1 MEKVTFAS
9 LKLKNKIETEKF
21 DFEGKTIEVLQ
32 YLPIEDKYNL
42 VNITLQESK
51 EGSIY
56 NPVKIDW
63 FFHLNL
69 VFMYSNITFTEKQR
83 EDLAK
88 LYDNLCSNG
97 LMEAIISKIPDTE
110 YQTLFGY
117 IESLIDDTLNY
128 RNSVGGVISEVVQTL
143 PERAEQ
149 MSQIVDNFDKEKF
162 QEVINFAKA
171 ANGGR
176 DIQ

>member
-1 MEKVTFAS
+1 MEKVTYAS

-21 DFEGKTIEVLQ
+21 DFEGHQIEVLQ
-32 YLPIEDKYNL
+32 YLPIEDKYSL
-42 VNITLQESK
+42 VNITLQEAR

-63 FFHLNL
+63 YFHLNL
-69 VFMYSNITFTEKQR
+69 IYMYSNITFTDKQR
-83 EDLAK
+83 EDEAK
-88 LYDNLCSNG
+88 LYDTLVSNG
-97 LMEAIISKIPDTE
+97 LMDTIISKIPDNE

-117 IESLIDDTLNY
+117 IGSLMDDTLNY
-128 RNSVGGVISEVVQTL
+128 KNSLSGTLSELVQSL

-149 MSQIVDNFDKEKF
+149 MQKIVDNFDKEKY

-176 DIQ
+176 DI

>member
-1 MEKVTFAS
+1 MEKVTYAS
-9 LKLKNKIETEKF
+9 LKLKNKAETEKF
-21 DFEGKTIEVLQ
+21 DFEGHQIEVLQ
-32 YLPIEDKYNL
+32 YLPIEDKYSL
-42 VNITLQESK
+42 VNITLQEAK

-69 VFMYSNITFTEKQR
+69 VFMYSNITFTDKQR

-88 LYDNLCSNG
+88 LYDSLVSNG
-97 LMEAIISKIPDTE
+97 LMDAIINKIPDNE

-117 IESLIDDTLNY
+117 IGSLMDDTLNY
-128 RNSVGGVISEVVQTL
+128 KNSLSGTISELVNSL
-143 PERAEQ
+143 PERAEEMQ
-149 MSQIVDNFDKEKF
+149 KIVDNFDKDKF

-176 DIQ
+176 DI

>member
-1 MEKVTFAS
+1 MANITYAS
-9 LKLKNKIETEKF
+9 LKLKNNLEKEKI
-21 DFEGKTIEVLQ
+21 DFNGHEIEILQ
-32 YLPIEDKYNL
+32 YLPIEDKYSL
-42 VNITLQESK
+42 VNITLQKAK

-69 VFMYSNITFTEKQR
+69 VYMYSNITFTDKQR
-83 EDLAK
+83 EDEAK
-88 LYDNLCSNG
+88 LYDTLTSNG
-97 LMEAIISKIPDTE
+97 LMNMIISKIPDNE

-128 RNSVGGVISEVVQTL
+128 KNSLSGTISELVQSL
-143 PERAEQ
+143 PERADQ
-149 MSQIVDNFDKEKF
+149 MQKIVDNFDKEKF

-176 DIQ
+176 DI

>member
-1 MEKVTFAS
+1 MEKVTYAS
-9 LKLKNKIETEKF
+9 LKLKNKVETEKF
-21 DFEGKTIEVLQ
+21 DFEGHQIEVLQ
-32 YLPIEDKYNL
+32 YLPIEDKYSL
-42 VNITLQESK
+42 VNITLQEAK

-69 VFMYSNITFTEKQR
+69 VFMYSNITFTDKQR

-88 LYDNLCSNG
+88 LYDSLVSNG
-97 LMEAIISKIPDTE
+97 LMDAIINKIPDSE

-117 IESLIDDTLNY
+117 IGSLMDDTLNY
-128 RNSVGGVISEVVQTL
+128 KNSLSGTISEVIQSL
-143 PERAEQ
+143 PERAEE
-149 MSQIVDNFDKEKF
+149 MSKIVDNFDKEKF

-176 DIQ
+176 DI

>member
-1 MEKVTFAS
+1 MEKVTYAS

-21 DFEGKTIEVLQ
+21 DFDGHTIEVLQ
-32 YLPIEDKYNL
+32 YLPIEDKYSL
-42 VNITLQESK
+42 INITLQKAK

-56 NPVKIDW
+56 NPVKIDH

-69 VFMYSNITFTEKQR
+69 IYMYSNITFTDKQR
-83 EDLAK
+83 EDEAK
-88 LYDNLCSNG
+88 LYDTLVSNG
-97 LMEAIISKIPDTE
+97 LMDAIISKIPDNE

-117 IESLIDDTLNY
+117 IGGLIDDTLNY
-128 RNSVGGVISEVVQTL
+128 KNSLSGTLSELVQSL

-149 MSQIVDNFDKEKF
+149 MQKIVDNFDKEKY

-176 DIQ
+176 DI

>member
-1 MEKVTFAS
+1 
-9 LKLKNKIETEKF
+9 
-21 DFEGKTIEVLQ
+21 
-32 YLPIEDKYNL
+32 
-42 VNITLQESK
+42 
-51 EGSIY
+51 
-56 NPVKIDW
+56 
-63 FFHLNL
+63 
-69 VFMYSNITFTEKQR
+69 MYSNITFTEKQR

-128 RNSVGGVISEVVQTL
+128 KNSVGGVISEVVQTL

>member
-1 MEKVTFAS
+1 MANITYAS
-9 LKLKNKIETEKF
+9 LKLKNNLEKEKI
-21 DFEGKTIEVLQ
+21 DFNGHEIEILQ
-32 YLPIEDKYNL
+32 YLPIEDKYSL
-42 VNITLQESK
+42 VNVTLQKAK

-69 VFMYSNITFTEKQR
+69 VYMYSNITFTDKQR
-83 EDLAK
+83 EDEAK
-88 LYDNLCSNG
+88 LYDTLTSNG
-97 LMEAIISKIPDTE
+97 LMDMIISKIPDNE

-117 IESLIDDTLNY
+117 MGSLMDDTLNY
-128 RNSVGGVISEVVQTL
+128 KNSLSGTISELVQSL
-143 PERAEQ
+143 PERADQ
-149 MSQIVDNFDKEKF
+149 MQKIVDNFDKEKF

-176 DIQ
+176 DI

>member
-1 MEKVTFAS
+1 MANITYAS
-9 LKLKNKIETEKF
+9 LKLKNNLEKEKI
-21 DFEGKTIEVLQ
+21 DFNGHEIEILQ
-32 YLPIEDKYNL
+32 YLPIEDKYSL
-42 VNITLQESK
+42 VNVTLQKAK

-69 VFMYSNITFTEKQR
+69 VYMYSNITFTDKQR
-83 EDLAK
+83 EDEAK
-88 LYDNLCSNG
+88 LYDILTSNG
-97 LMEAIISKIPDTE
+97 LMDMIISKIPDNE

-117 IESLIDDTLNY
+117 IWSLMDDTLNY
-128 RNSVGGVISEVVQTL
+128 KNSLSGTISELVQSL
-143 PERAEQ
+143 PERADQ
-149 MSQIVDNFDKEKF
+149 MQKIVDNFDKEKF

-176 DIQ
+176 DI